1 MTNRYRFPFSL
12 CARFVKLHPFGLLC
26 VLLTWAAL
34 PVFSQEKNKGQ
45 AIQWLDFDKA
55 LVAAKKERKLMV
67 VDFYTDWC
75 GWCKKM
81 DQDTYGHPE
90 VVKYARERLAMAK
103 VNAESQKM
111 TRYKDNDLSY
121 QQLALSFGVR
131 GYPATI
137 FLTENGDWL
146 TSVSGYI
153 KPEEFLPI
161 LEFLSEG
168 HYKTMKFE
176 DFKQKRKN

>member
-1 MTNRYRFPFSL
+1 MRNRYCRSHFFCTIPGFDR
-12 CARFVKLHPFGLLC
+12 AHGL
-26 VLLTWAAL
+26 VLAL
-34 PVFSQEKNKGQ
+34 GLIITSVAYSQEKSKST

-55 LVAAKKERKLMV
+55 VAAAKKERKIVV

-90 VVKYARERLAMAK
+90 VVKYARKKLVMSK
-103 VNAESQKM
+103 VNAESQQM
-111 TRYKDNDLSY
+111 TRYKENELSY
-121 QQLALSFGVR
+121 QQLAVSFGVR

-137 FLTENGDWL
+137 FINENGELL
-146 TSVSGYI
+146 TSVSGYL
-153 KPEEFLPI
+153 KPDQFLPI

-176 DFKQKRKN
+176 DFMKNRKG

>member
-1 MTNRYRFPFSL
+1 MRNRYRADCSSTGYGFSS
-12 CARFVKLHPFGLLC
+12 FHGF
-26 VLLTWAAL
+26 AL
-34 PVFSQEKNKGQ
+34 AFALMITTTAFSQEKSKNP

-55 LVAAKKERKLMV
+55 VATAKKERKIVV

-90 VVKYARERLAMAK
+90 VVKYAREKLVMSK
-103 VNAESQKM
+103 VNAESQQM
-111 TRYKDNDLSY
+111 TRFKDNEMSY
-121 QQLALSFGVR
+121 QQLAQSFGVR

-137 FLTENGDWL
+137 FINENGELL
-146 TSVSGYI
+146 TSVSGYL
-153 KPEEFLPI
+153 KADQFLPI

-168 HYKTMKFE
+168 HYKTMKYE
-176 DFKQKRKN
+176 DFVKNRKS